1 MGTDNAFAELGLAC
15 DATER
20 EVKAAWRR
28 LASQWHPD
36 RNGSADA
43 VARMQRINQAFE
55 AIRNAGFPARP
66 GARAGRRGRAHAAAA
81 AAEDAGRTR
90 RRPIHRKVKLTLEEA
105 AAGSIKSLRGR
116 IDPRLRQLRRR
127 RPPGA
132 GRQLRAVRRLGRG
145 GEALLLRLARRH
157 ERVRRLPRRRHR
169 PAKPARTARAPAR
182 RHAAYQLKVRIPPGV
197 RHGDLL
203 HVDGRRARANP
214 PPADLE
220 LRVELLAHP
229 FFELDDDGT
238 LRCEMPVDGFAWI
251 ANRTIQLPTLA
262 GLRSLALRR
271 DRLTYRL
278 PGEGYPTG
286 RSGARGDQVVTVQ
299 PLFPEQLSAD
309 QEILLDQLIAI
320 VVGPRRRGAG
330 RAPAGLEPGPAGL
343 GARAGCARPAQR
355 PGLIGIGALPVRA
368 ASRASP
374 ARSAR
379 RGSPGARSRSVPAP
393 AASPT
398 CRAAGPRRI
407 R

>member
-55 AIRNAGFPARP
+55 EIRNAGFPARP
-66 GARAGRRGRAHAAAA
+66 APAPADEAEPAPAAA
-81 AAEDAGRTR
+81 AAEEADEPR

-116 IDPRLRQLRRR
+116 MTQACATCDGAGHQVLGGNCAQCGGSGAVAKRSFFGW
-127 RPPGA
+127 PGA
-132 GRQLRAVRRLGRG
+132 MSECVACHG
-145 GEALLLRLARRH
+145 GGIAQRSCPDCEGAGTQAR
-157 ERVRRLPRRRHR
+157 
-169 PAKPARTARAPAR
+169 
-182 RHAAYQLKVRIPPGV
+182 AYQLKVRIPPGV

-251 ANRTIQLPTLA
+251 ANRTIPLPMLS
-262 GLRSLALRR
+262 GLGSLALRR

-299 PLFPEQLSAD
+299 PVFPEQLSAD
-309 QEILLDQLIAI
+309 QEILLDQLIASSS
-320 VVGPRRRGAG
+320 GHGAAAPDERLRAWHRGL
-330 RAPAGLEPGPAGL
+330 RAWERGLD
-343 GARAGCARPAQR
+343 ARDR
-355 PGLIGIGALPVRA
+355 
-368 ASRASP
+368 
-374 ARSAR
+374 RSAQD
-379 RGSPGARSRSVPAP
+379 
-393 AASPT
+393 
-398 CRAAGPRRI
+398 
-407 R
+407 